1 MKQIIALTFSMLL
14 LLSFVACG
22 NNSDSASSTAVS
34 SVIETSSEATS
45 SESISSEEAS
55 SDYVSAESSDI
66 NDSSEET
73 NDVTSSEDT
82 SSEETSSEDISNDFS
97 EESSEETSNETAEE
111 TSEEISEE
119 TSEECKHTDTKV
131 TGKKTATCTAEGYTG
146 DTVCKDCGK
155 TIKSGS
161 TIGKIAHDIIIK
173 NNKTATC
180 AAKGYTGDE
189 FCLNCQEVV
198 TYGEPTEKSKTHGR
212 TELVGY
218 VEATA
223 TANGYSGD
231 KVCSVCGETIE
242 RGCIIPMVQN
252 GSTFIDE
259 FGNSVFVPTGEDV
272 FDYTLNNAKDEIP
285 DVDHPYCVF
294 DDYYTNPFGK
304 ECHDHYE
311 WDTLTVE
318 KETFRLMNEERIKA
332 GVAPLEWCEDAYYFA
347 YTRAREQE
355 KSWGHTR
362 PNGKDFNHIFSE
374 YDVFPGHCGE
384 NLYKVTV
391 VPTNSATYAVNSW
404 VKSSGHYANMINEKY
419 TRTVIAVYFSET
431 TSYSY
436 FVQLFFA

>member
-1 MKQIIALTFSMLL
+1 MKRIIAIILSLLL

-22 NNSDSASSTAVS
+22 NNDESSSSTAES
-34 SVIETSSEATS
+34 SIIENTFSENESFGESNIETSNESVSSGDVSEDI
-45 SESISSEEAS
+45 SE
-55 SDYVSAESSDI
+55 
-66 NDSSEET
+66 DSSEEL
-73 NDVTSSEDT
+73 SEG
-82 SSEETSSEDISNDFS
+82 SS
-97 EESSEETSNETAEE
+97 EESSEESLSESSDEPNGESSSAAECAHR
-111 TSEEISEE
+111 S
-119 TSEECKHTDTKV
+119 TKLI
-131 TGKKTATCTAEGYTG
+131 GKITATCAKEGYTG
-146 DTVCKDCGK
+146 DT
-155 TIKSGS
+155 
-161 TIGKIAHDIIIK
+161 
-173 NNKTATC
+173 
-180 AAKGYTGDE
+180 
-189 FCLNCQEVV
+189 FCLDCQTVV
-198 TYGEPTEKSKTHGR
+198 AYGETTEKSKTHGR

-242 RGCIIPMVQN
+242 KGYTIPMVQN

-259 FGNSVFVPTGEDV
+259 FGNYVFVPAGEDV

-285 DVDHPYCVF
+285 DVDHPYVSI
-294 DDYYTNPFGK
+294 DVENPYFPD
-304 ECHDHYE
+304 EYEHCE

-332 GVAPLEWCEDAYYFA
+332 GVAPLKWCEDAYYFA

-384 NLYKVTV
+384 NLYMVNA
-391 VPTNSATYAVNSW
+391 VPPSYEIYAVKSW
-404 VKSSGHYANMINEKY
+404 VNSSGHYANMINEKY
-419 TRTVIAVYFSET
+419 TRTVIAVYYSET
-431 TSYSY
+431 TRCSY